1 MLLLEPAITVADMI
15 LALEEEEIKELSAL
29 FDPCGNLI
37 DGEKIQFAI
46 DRATDDIN
54 GYFVTS
60 GNCGKALIKL
70 QSRNMTI
77 QIARW
82 LLDTVKARPHVVE
95 DKNQAYERLKEYN
108 VWDDERNCP
117 LTSDQ
122 LEEILGEPL
131 VAVDNNFRFG
141 SSPRRWT
148 EKSFRDY
155 KKRLFDRRSASTT
168 RRRGLEQ
175 HWSDDLP
182 LE

>member
-1 MLLLEPAITVADMI
+1 MLLLDAPITIADLVI
-15 LALEEEEIKELSAL
+15 ALEEEEIKELSNL
-29 FDPCGNLI
+29 FDPCGNVI

-54 GYFVTS
+54 GYFSTS

-70 QSRNMTI
+70 QARNLAI

-95 DKNQAYERLKEYN
+95 DKNEAYARLEKFN

-117 LTSDQ
+117 LTPEQ
-122 LEEILGEPL
+122 LEEILGDP
-131 VAVDNNFRFG
+131 APTVDNNFRFG
-141 SSPRRWT
+141 SSPRKWT

-155 KKRLFDRRSASTT
+155 QRRLFDRTSGGSRNKRINYT
-168 RRRGLEQ
+168 
-175 HWSDDLP
+175 HWSDDIP
-182 LE
+182 E